1 MLEPSPEEHPMAAK
15 KKTAT
20 KKPVK
25 KPVKKQAA
33 STARRTATARPVR
46 HQPESLR
53 LREASP
59 SFTVNDI
66 NRSVA
71 FYRDVLGFTL
81 GETYEEHGVLLG
93 AQLKAGDVE
102 LWLSQDD
109 WQKGRGRV
117 KGVGCR
123 IFFTTVQ
130 DIDEIARK
138 IKAMG
143 GTLLHEPETQSWGMR
158 DIGIEDPD
166 GFRLTIAMP
175 VKQAAR

>member
-1 MLEPSPEEHPMAAK
+1 MAARKKTAAK
-15 KKTAT
+15 KVVK
-20 KKPVK
+20 KKPAAK
-25 KPVKKQAA
+25 RPVRKAK
-33 STARRTATARPVR
+33 TPARPTR

-53 LREASP
+53 LRDASP
-59 SFTVNDI
+59 GLTVNDI

-93 AQLKAGDVE
+93 AQLKAGAVE

-109 WQKGRGRV
+109 WKQGKDRV

-123 IFFTTVQ
+123 VFFSTAQ
-130 DIDEIARK
+130 DVDQIARK

-158 DIGIEDPD
+158 DIGIQDPD

-175 VKQAAR
+175 VGKPR

>member
-1 MLEPSPEEHPMAAK
+1 MAAK
-15 KKTAT
+15 KKTAAKKPLRKKPAA
-20 KKPVK
+20 KKPVRK
-25 KPVKKQAA
+25 AKAPG
-33 STARRTATARPVR
+33 RPKR

-53 LREASP
+53 LRDASP
-59 SFTVNDI
+59 GFTVADI

-93 AQLKAGDVE
+93 AQLRAGAVE
-102 LWLSQDD
+102 VWLSQDD
-109 WQKGRGRV
+109 WKQGTGRV

-123 IFFTTVQ
+123 TFFTTVQ
-130 DIDEIARK
+130 DVDQIARK

-158 DIGIEDPD
+158 DIGLEDPD

>member
-1 MLEPSPEEHPMAAK
+1 MAAK
-15 KKTAT
+15 KKTAA
-20 KKPVK
+20 KKPVR
-25 KPVKKQAA
+25 KPVKQKAA
-33 STARRTATARPVR
+33 AKARRATPARTKR

-59 SFTVNDI
+59 GFTVNDI

-71 FYRDVLGFTL
+71 FYRDILGFTL

-93 AQLKAGDVE
+93 AQLIAGDVE

-109 WQKGRGRV
+109 WKKGRDRV

-130 DIDEIARK
+130 DIDTLAAR
-138 IKAMG
+138 IKQMG
-143 GTLLHEPETQSWGMR
+143 GSLLHEPETQSWGMR

-175 VKQAAR
+175 VKKAGR